1 MAKDRMTGAGPLHL
15 AAESGSVEAIEAL
28 TSLGWRVSARDAELS
43 TALHYAAA
51 RGHAAAIASLCALGA
66 DIAARDERDCV
77 PLHYCSGAGK
87 WDAARELLIRNADP
101 SAPDTDDRT
110 PLHYAARLGCSKT
123 TGLLVNGGWG
133 TNVDATSVHGS
144 TALSEAVQ
152 YKRRAVAEVLVE
164 GGATIRAEDR
174 EGLALLLND
183 GTADNGTRAG
193 NTGGSVS
200 GVAGTLWVAG
210 TLRPVPPRVPQSPG
224 GGFARGTTRGTGR
237 SVGTAPPPFTS
248 SSLSSSGRSSPASVY
263 SPNSSRPSSASDFEG
278 HGGRRGGT
286 ALEPLDYEPSLRLD
300 SDPSLPGGGPGGAG
314 RDPALH
320 MAPRRAGDT
329 KQSFLSR
336 YGLANKAGL
345 FRLDE

>member
-1 MAKDRMTGAGPLHL
+1 MTGAGPLHL

-51 RGHAAAIASLCALGA
+51 RGHAAAVASLCALGA

-193 NTGGSVS
+193 TTWGSVS
-200 GVAGTLWVAG
+200 GVAG

-224 GGFARGTTRGTGR
+224 GGFARGSTRGTGR
-237 SVGTAPPPFTS
+237 SVGTDITS

-300 SDPSLPGGGPGGAG
+300 SDPSLPAGGPGGAG

>member
-1 MAKDRMTGAGPLHL
+1 MWIRDR
-15 AAESGSVEAIEAL
+15 
-28 TSLGWRVSARDAELS
+28 
-43 TALHYAAA
+43 
-51 RGHAAAIASLCALGA
+51 
-66 DIAARDERDCV
+66 
-77 PLHYCSGAGK
+77 
-87 WDAARELLIRNADP
+87 
-101 SAPDTDDRT
+101 
-110 PLHYAARLGCSKT
+110 
-123 TGLLVNGGWG
+123 
-133 TNVDATSVHGS
+133 
-144 TALSEAVQ
+144 
-152 YKRRAVAEVLVE
+152 YKRRAVAEVLVD

-174 EGLALLLND
+174 EDLALLLND

-193 NTGGSVS
+193 TTGGSVS
-200 GVAGTLWVAG
+200 GVAG

-224 GGFARGTTRGTGR
+224 GGFARGSTRGTGR

-286 ALEPLDYEPSLRLD
+286 ALEPLDY
-300 SDPSLPGGGPGGAG
+300 DPSLPAGGPGGAG
-314 RDPALH
+314 RDPAMH